1 MRVGGVLS
9 IWKLRNHISRIDG
22 ISIGNGQTYGTVMC
36 DKKDGHIDM
45 TAHISPQKQ
54 KLNPGLRK
62 TVSFTKNQINQPRHT
77 QTRRRK
83 HKPRKPQTNSQATN
97 PSSFLSGR
105 PSENRGDFR
114 QEIETANM
122 CIDVIQQNPG
132 QALVTKILFSSRTP
146 LSPSKHLRIRRLGSE
161 QTAVGGTFN
170 FRQESFCWAT
180 VFPIRC
186 SLQRASP
193 ILNFR
198 TEQSCKDESASP
210 TTWSPVQNTC
220 GFSSR
225 NRKSLDSV
233 FVTNSWRANLFTDEK
248 ILVVCVIPKQ
258 IR

>member
-1 MRVGGVLS
+1 
-9 IWKLRNHISRIDG
+9 
-22 ISIGNGQTYGTVMC
+22 MC

-105 PSENRGDFR
+105 PCENMDDFRQENAPTCVHRCPLTKPPSSPRDENFVFVTKYPQPEQTPPDSVAGQRADCRGRAIDFR
-114 QEIETANM
+114 QEIFQWET
-122 CIDVIQQNPG
+122 
-132 QALVTKILFSSRTP
+132 F
-146 LSPSKHLRIRRLGSE
+146 
-161 QTAVGGTFN
+161 
-170 FRQESFCWAT
+170 
-180 VFPIRC
+180 FPIRC

-210 TTWSPVQNTC
+210 TT
-220 GFSSR
+220 
-225 NRKSLDSV
+225 
-233 FVTNSWRANLFTDEK
+233 
-248 ILVVCVIPKQ
+248 
-258 IR
+258 